1 MASEPAVSDVQAQGI
16 SRQETRNIERLA
28 MDVSN
33 NRISCSVGGDE
44 MKIGDLR
51 RSLFTHYNSAWN
63 ALVRDVT
70 AKLEQPEEE
79 VSEIETYKMLIQD
92 LRDLVHC
99 DRMTGKNCE
108 KHIAELF
115 KERV

>member
-1 MASEPAVSDVQAQGI
+1 MDVQDHG
-16 SRQETRNIERLA
+16 
-28 MDVSN
+28 
-33 NRISCSVGGDE
+33 ISCSVGGDE